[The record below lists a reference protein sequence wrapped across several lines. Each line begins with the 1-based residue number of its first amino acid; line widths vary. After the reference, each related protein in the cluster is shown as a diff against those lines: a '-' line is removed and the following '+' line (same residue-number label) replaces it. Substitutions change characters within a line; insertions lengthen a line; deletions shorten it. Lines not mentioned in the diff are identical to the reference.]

1 MYSSSLPSTSSGHK
15 DVHSLIKLIER
26 IRASGIYEQLES
38 NLRPS
43 WEEFQK
49 RFLLSISMQK
59 TYAELFHYYQGSHN
73 IKVRDL
79 LIAYAFIYYDMD
91 DDIAICEAAKELI
104 ECIHKEP
111 LTDTYRSKL
120 YQKLHKFERIYIP
133 WKLDDRSK
141 MLEKLSHMYWEY
153 EVNYKLY
160 EARLNAE
167 EKQYFLDEKKTK
179 QEECLKIMKRIDNLS
194 YFNQYQ
200 PVYVDSETSTLL
212 MDILRKAFWDRIKQS
227 ILQEQP
233 DYEPLYSIFNE
244 IRTHL
249 EVIHQRRPQLLAH
262 YDEMID
268 IEFFKQRQ
276 IYEDLSIQFWFGRLS
291 FLIDILVETD
301 SPDKESNHKDYLQQ
315 LSNEILSAQ
324 NKLQQFEYC
333 INGLAYM
340 MTRLLEIR
348 QMYEHV
354 FSSSI

>member
-43 WEEFQK
+43 WEDFQK

-59 TYAELFHYYQGSHN
+59 TYSELFHYYQGSQN
-73 IKVRDL
+73 LKARDL
-79 LIAYAFIYYDMD
+79 LIAYSFIYYDMD
-91 DDIAICEAAKELI
+91 DNVSICESAKELI
-104 ECIHKEP
+104 QCIHKEP
-111 LTDTYRSKL
+111 LTEDYRSKL
-120 YQKLHKFERIYIP
+120 YQKISKFERIYIP

-160 EARLNAE
+160 EASLSAE

-179 QEECLKIMKRIDNLS
+179 QEECINIMKKIDNLS

-200 PVYVDSETSTLL
+200 PVYVDSETSSLL
-212 MDILRKAFWDRIKQS
+212 MEILRKAFWDRIKQS
-227 ILQEQP
+227 IMQEHP

-244 IRTHL
+244 IRSHL
-249 EVIHQRRPQLLAH
+249 QVIHQRRPQLLEH
-262 YDEMID
+262 YDEIID

-276 IYEDLSIQFWFGRLS
+276 RHEDLSIQFWFGRLS
-291 FLIDILVETD
+291 FLIDILIETD
-301 SPDKESNHKDYLQQ
+301 SPERESTHRDYMKN
-315 LSNEILSAQ
+315 LSDELLSAQ
-324 NKLQQFEYC
+324 SNLEQFEKC
-333 INGLAYM
+333 MNGLAYM

-348 QMYEHV
+348 QMYDHV
-354 FSSSI
+354 FTASV

>member
-1 MYSSSLPSTSSGHK
+1 MYSSSLPSTSTGHK

-59 TYAELFHYYQGSHN
+59 TYSELFDYYQGSQSL
-73 IKVRDL
+73 KARDL
-79 LIAYAFIYYDMD
+79 LIAYSFIYYDMD
-91 DDIAICEAAKELI
+91 NDTTICEVAKDLI

-111 LTDTYRSKL
+111 LTENYRSKL
-120 YQKLHKFERIYIP
+120 YQKINKFERIYIP
-133 WKLDDRSK
+133 WKLDDRGK

-160 EARLNAE
+160 EAKLSAD
-167 EKQYFLDEKKTK
+167 EKQYFLDEKKSK
-179 QEECLKIMKRIDNLS
+179 QEECLNIMKRIDNLS

-249 EVIHQRRPQLLAH
+249 QVVYQRRPQILAH
-262 YDEMID
+262 YDEIID
-268 IEFFKQRQ
+268 VEFFKQRQ
-276 IYEDLSIQFWFGRLS
+276 RHEELSIQFWLGRLS
-291 FLIDILVETD
+291 FLIDILIEID
-301 SPDKESNHKDYLQQ
+301 SPEKESYHKNYLQN
-315 LSNEILSAQ
+315 LSTEILSAPS
-324 NKLQQFEYC
+324 KLHQFEHC

-354 FSSSI
+354 FSSSV